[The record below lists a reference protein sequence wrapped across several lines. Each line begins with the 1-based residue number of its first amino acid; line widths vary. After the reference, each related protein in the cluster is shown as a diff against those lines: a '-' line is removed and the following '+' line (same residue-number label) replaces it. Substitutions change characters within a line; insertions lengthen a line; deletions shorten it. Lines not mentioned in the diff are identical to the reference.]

1 MPTVRASRR
10 SLIRLEADA
19 AMSVD
24 GIVGETEGRLVHP
37 RGEEQAA

>member
-19 AMSVD
+19 AMS